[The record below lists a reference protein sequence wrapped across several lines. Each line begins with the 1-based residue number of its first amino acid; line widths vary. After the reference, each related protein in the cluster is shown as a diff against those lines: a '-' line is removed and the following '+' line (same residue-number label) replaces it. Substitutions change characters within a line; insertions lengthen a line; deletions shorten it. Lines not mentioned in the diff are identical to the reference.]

1 MVVLR
6 DCTMQFSNTCVHL
19 RLCDCTMQWL
29 CQPTNDLLIT
39 RVLSSSVV
47 RASDCCLEGCGCNSH
62 LELRIF
68 CVLLYS
74 CHSSYWLCFSFQIS
88 NDECW
93 NESFLGSTSELHQQF
108 IFCFMCSLFLSNIT
122 DKLYHV
128 EQIFYLVW

>member
-1 MVVLR
+1 
-6 DCTMQFSNTCVHL
+6 MQFSNTCVHL

-68 CVLLYS
+68 CVLLS
-74 CHSSYWLCFSFQIS
+74 THVIQVTGCAFPFRFPMM
-88 NDECW
+88 NVGM
-93 NESFLGSTSELHQQF
+93 NPFLGQQVSY
-108 IFCFMCSLFLSNIT
+108 ISSLSSALCVVYF
-122 DKLYHV
+122 
-128 EQIFYLVW
+128 